1 MDKLNDKIIFLEDSD
16 FDADG
21 RLKYSQYNKPM
32 LVMVGANFCKYC
44 QQMAPVLNALA
55 SNNKDL
61 IVGVI
66 KVDGNP
72 NEQKLGQ
79 RLGQSLKIAGLPSFL
94 LFRDGTYKKMHS
106 GARTEKAL
114 KQFAFSAC

>member
-1 MDKLNDKIIFLEDSD
+1 MDKFNDKVIFLDDND
-16 FDADG
+16 FNADG

-32 LVMVGANFCKYC
+32 LVMVGGNFCKYC
-44 QQMAPVLNALA
+44 KQLVPVLNSLS

-61 IVGVI
+61 IVAVI
-66 KVDGNP
+66 KVDGSAS
-72 NEQKLGQ
+72 EQKLGE

-94 LFRDGTYKKMHS
+94 LFRDGSYKKMHS
-106 GARTEKAL
+106 GGSTENAL